1 MVTDEQVDEALA
13 WLAKNARPAAQARA
27 DRLYTEEYLPAL
39 RAKIAAECI
48 EAGDSASAADIKA
61 KASEAYLTALKGY
74 KASVEEDEFLRW
86 HRTRGEAIIEV
97 WRSGQANRRAMERVQ

>member
-1 MVTDEQVDEALA
+1 MVDDDQVDKALE
-13 WLAKNARPAAQARA
+13 WLGINAKPAAKARA
-27 DRLYTEEYLPAL
+27 DRLYLEEFLPAL

-61 KASEAYLTALKGY
+61 KASDAYLKALEGFR
-74 KASVEEDEFLRW
+74 AAVEQDELMRW

-97 WRSGQANRRAMERVQ
+97 WRSGQANRRAMEKVQ